1 MANDD
6 HTLKQLNELFKENY
20 SEEIRK
26 MFSDSYEYITV
37 KNTSLARKLYAG
49 RLGGFTKDKLL
60 VERRVHAGAW
70 SHILS
75 GVNSVK
81 RGNK

>member
-1 MANDD
+1 
-6 HTLKQLNELFKENY
+6 
-20 SEEIRK
+20 

-49 RLGGFTKDKLL
+49 RLGGFTKNELL

-70 SHILS
+70 SYTKTYKKHKVI
-75 GVNSVK
+75 
-81 RGNK
+81 